1 LFFFLST
8 VRSIQWRYVQKNA
21 VMAENTCI
29 ITLC

>member
-1 LFFFLST
+1 

>member
-1 LFFFLST
+1 M
-8 VRSIQWRYVQKNA
+8 RSIQWRYVQKNA